1 MFLINTKSI
10 KDLDDVKSDLNGTF
24 RKSIE
29 SKWKTVETKIVECLK
44 VKVIA
49 NKRNTLDKN
58 QVYMKINRSENSHG
72 LIRNIVY
79 FTDKDD
85 QVVN

>member
-1 MFLINTKSI
+1 MLPSSSSMLENVVFLINTKSI

-29 SKWKTVETKIVECLK
+29 SKWKTVETKIGECLK
-44 VKVIA
+44 VKVIV

-58 QVYMKINRSENSHG
+58 QFI
-72 LIRNIVY
+72 
-79 FTDKDD
+79 
-85 QVVN
+85 